1 VRPTLGT
8 WMNVIITALGTGACF
23 AFIGALVGVRPS
35 RWFLTFLVTAVLVA
49 AIGVAAVYYSAQG
62 AP

>member
-23 AFIGALVGVRPS
+23 AFIASLVGVRPS
-35 RWFLTFLVTAVLVA
+35 RWFLTFLVTAILVG